1 MAFLALMALAQASP
15 SVSVPVRVEFEAP
28 AGCADAEAFVAGV
41 LARTSHVHHA
51 RPGENAVRLAVH
63 LTRVNGRVH
72 GELRVTVAGGESET
86 RRVEG
91 TSCAEVVQVLA
102 LTAALA
108 IDPAADLRPPAPPE
122 RTGPNPA
129 PVRSPAAASPPG
141 PVGSPESPAPGAEPP
156 APAAPPAP
164 TPEAP
169 RPPPEQPPPS
179 PPPPVAVPPEPEA
192 TVVAPPRTVPRPP
205 TGPRVGA
212 SVVAARLLSSS
223 MALGASVS
231 GRYATATAG
240 GLTPSASVAFIYLP
254 GNFFASGDDLGVRW
268 AALAATLCPGWGL
281 GDHLQVEP
289 CGRVTAGML
298 SVTDRSVSNPLT
310 ADRWWGS
317 AGALLRASAVLG
329 WGLSLDIEAG
339 VDFPFITRRFITTTT
354 VPNQVVGATASVCP
368 AVSVGLSRGL

>member
-108 IDPAADLRPPAPPE
+108 IDPTADLRPPAPPE
-122 RTGPNPA
+122 RTAPNPA

-141 PVGSPESPAPGAEPP
+141 PFGSPESPAPSNELP
-156 APAAPPAP
+156 ARSVAGSGSPGCSAPGPAARPALP
-164 TPEAP
+164 
-169 RPPPEQPPPS
+169 
-179 PPPPVAVPPEPEA
+179 
-192 TVVAPPRTVPRPP
+192 
-205 TGPRVGA
+205 
-212 SVVAARLLSSS
+212 AA
-223 MALGASVS
+223 
-231 GRYATATAG
+231 
-240 GLTPSASVAFIYLP
+240 
-254 GNFFASGDDLGVRW
+254 
-268 AALAATLCPGWGL
+268 
-281 GDHLQVEP
+281 
-289 CGRVTAGML
+289 
-298 SVTDRSVSNPLT
+298 
-310 ADRWWGS
+310 ADR
-317 AGALLRASAVLG
+317 
-329 WGLSLDIEAG
+329 
-339 VDFPFITRRFITTTT
+339 
-354 VPNQVVGATASVCP
+354 
-368 AVSVGLSRGL
+368 